1 MSEVSSQTVLD
12 VRLPVFVALNMGI
25 QPAPNTNKS
34 VIIEAS
40 QRASMFNKIALEKL
54 QRMERRLEEKQNIIF
69 VFL

>member
-12 VRLPVFVALNMGI
+12 VKLPVFVALNMGI

-34 VIIEAS
+34 AIIEAS

-54 QRMERRLEEKQNIIF
+54 
-69 VFL
+69 

>member
-12 VRLPVFVALNMGI
+12 VRLPVFVASNMGI

-40 QRASMFNKIALEKL
+40 QRASMFNKTALEKL
-54 QRMERRLEEKQNIIF
+54 
-69 VFL
+69 

>member
-1 MSEVSSQTVLD
+1 MSEVSSAKHISD

-54 QRMERRLEEKQNIIF
+54 
-69 VFL
+69 